1 MSKFF
6 NPQIR
11 LEYLIA
17 VVITVLGFVYG
28 IKYSLAEVH
37 TYKADREEVR
47 VLAIRVDNVEGMV
60 SRGNERVQATLKEMR
75 GEIRED
81 FNRLSDQIAKKAD
94 K

>member
-1 MSKFF
+1 MGKYI
-6 NPQIR
+6 NTQIR

-17 VVITVLGFVYG
+17 VVITVFGFVYG

-47 VLAIRVDNVEGMV
+47 ILANRVDNVEGMV
-60 SRGNERVQATLKEMR
+60 TRGNERVQATLKEMR
-75 GEIRED
+75 GEIRTD
-81 FNRLSDQIAKKAD
+81 FNRLSDQIAKKVD